1 MVHMELPWSLPLLL
15 DGATGTTLLK
25 AGMPADACV
34 EQWVLEHPS
43 VLLELQRGYVAAG
56 CNVLYAPTFGAN
68 RVNLKRHGL
77 EDKVEEYNRRL
88 MALTREATRG
98 SDCLV
103 AGDMSPLGL
112 LTAPFGDT
120 AFEELVEVYT
130 QQAALLKDS
139 GADLIVCETMTSL
152 TDARAALLGARETG
166 LPVFVTLT
174 VDAHGRTMSGST
186 LLPCVVA
193 LQSLGAAAVGLN
205 CSTGLTGMDEWLAD
219 VLPYAAV
226 PLIAKP
232 NAMAR
237 DAVGFDQ
244 NLDPAQFAAGMEGLL
259 DAGAAIV
266 GGCCGTT
273 PSHLAALREVV
284 DRHPTVVPKEIELD
298 AAAGERAAFFLGEDL
313 EPSPLIE
320 CDSRLPDALIE
331 AEEEY
336 NVARV
341 HITCEDDILEL
352 LTSGAICQLPTAIY
366 ADSAA
371 LLDKTLL
378 CYPGR
383 LLVDSMCE
391 IDRPLLEDIAAHYGA
406 IVF

>member
-1 MVHMELPWSLPLLL
+1 MELPWTLPLLL
-15 DGATGTTLLK
+15 DGATGTTLLR

-34 EQWVLEHPS
+34 EQWVLDHPD
-43 VLLELQRGYVAAG
+43 VLMELQKSYAAAG

-88 MALTREATRG
+88 VALTQEAARG
-98 SDCLV
+98 SACLV

-112 LTAPFGDT
+112 LTEPFGDAT
-120 AFEELVEVYT
+120 FEELVKVYA
-130 QQAALLKDS
+130 QQAAVLKDS
-139 GADLIVCETMTSL
+139 GVDLIVCETMTSL
-152 TDARAALLGARETG
+152 TDARAALLAARRTG

-174 VDAHGRTMSGST
+174 VDARGRTMSGSP
-186 LLPCVVA
+186 LLPCVIT

-205 CSTGLTGMDEWLAD
+205 CSTGLTGMDEWLED

-232 NAMAR
+232 NAMAK

-244 NLDPAQFAAGMEGLL
+244 NLDPAQFAAGMEALL
-259 DAGAAIV
+259 DAGASIV

-273 PSHLAALREVV
+273 PAHLAALREVV
-284 DRHPTVVPKEIELD
+284 DRHPTIAPKEIDMD
-298 AAAGERAAFFLGEDL
+298 AAAGERAAFFLSDDL

-320 CDSRLPDALIE
+320 CDSRLPDELID

-352 LTSGAICQLPTAIY
+352 LTAGAVCQLPTAIY

-371 LLDKTLL
+371 LLDKTLM

-383 LLVDSMCE
+383 LLVDSMCDIE
-391 IDRPLLEDIAAHYGA
+391 RPLLEDIAAQYGA